1 MDSAHVDDVSTR
13 YSDFARYEVRGRTPV
28 YLAWARGIADDPAT
42 CELIAR
48 LPRIKRQPVLVFAAA
63 RHAGATETE
72 DYDEFRSFLHSR
84 WAEVEQIVL
93 THSTQTNE
101 AKRCAVLLPFLSML
115 PGPLSL
121 VEVGAAA
128 GLCLYPDR
136 YSYRYRTPDGV
147 VALDPVTGPSSVVI
161 GCAIDAGI
169 AAPTRLPDVAWRA
182 GIDLNPL
189 DVGDPDD
196 VAWLRALVWPE
207 HHDRR
212 ERLEAA
218 CALVATDR
226 PHLVRGDLLDDL
238 DELLGSA
245 PTDAH
250 LVVFHSQVLMYV
262 EPAARERF
270 VERMRG
276 LDGTWISHED
286 SRVLGSSA
294 GLAHDGRTVLTVDDV
309 PVARADP
316 HGRSIERSVRR

>member
-1 MDSAHVDDVSTR
+1 MGELAESYVRWADVETR
-13 YSDFARYEVRGRTPV
+13 GSSPSYEG
-28 YLAWARGIADDPAT
+28 WARAIAADDQVLALIGALPA
-42 CELIAR
+42 R
-48 LPRIKRQPVLVFAAA
+48 KRQPNLVFAAA
-63 RHAGATETE
+63 RTAGAPL
-72 DYDEFRSFLHSR
+72 DEYHRFRPWLVRH
-84 WAEVEQIVL
+84 WPEVADIVL
-93 THSTQTNE
+93 ARSTQTNE
-101 AKRCAVLLPFLSML
+101 AARCALLVPELARL
-115 PGPLSL
+115 DGPLAL
-121 VEVGAAA
+121 VEVGASA

-262 EPAARERF
+262 EPAGRERF

-316 HGRSIERSVRR
+316 HGRSIERL